1 MSLVD
6 FLAAKYA
13 LDQRS
18 LNPTVAGAWLRAL
31 QNVPLLECLDVG
43 AGTGATVLR
52 MLEWRSS
59 RPWCLTLLE
68 RDPDLLEQAHQA
80 TLQRLTERGHG
91 PAWRGERLQ
100 GEDGRFAVRFVA
112 GELESYSPQVR
123 FDAIVAHAVMDLV
136 SLDAAL
142 GRFAQWLRPGGC
154 LYAAINYDGATE
166 IGPPYHDA
174 AFESDLAACYDA
186 SMEARK
192 RNGEST
198 GGAHCGERLQALLPR
213 YGFDIVCAGRS
224 DWFIRPIGGR
234 YPDRDEACLAVLI
247 GWIAKE
253 AITADRF
260 DAQAVARWR
269 EDRLHRIETREL
281 EMRVRN
287 RDLLAR
293 CSGDRQSSGPAV
305 GRRCE

>member
-1 MSLVD
+1 MSWAD

-13 LDQRS
+13 LDERS
-18 LNPTVAGAWLRAL
+18 LNPSVAGAWLRGL
-31 QNVPLLECLDVG
+31 QEVPFLECLDVG

-52 MLEWRSS
+52 MLEWRNS

-68 RDPDLLEQAHQA
+68 CDRDLIEHARMA
-80 TLQRLTERGHG
+80 TLQRLTERGHR
-91 PAWRGERLQ
+91 PVWRGERLES
-100 GEDGRFAVRFVA
+100 EDGRFVVRFVA
-112 GELESYSPQVR
+112 GELESYCPQAR

-142 GRFAQWLRPGGC
+142 ARFARWLRPEGY

-166 IGPPYHDA
+166 FGPPYQDA
-174 AFESDLAACYDA
+174 AFESELVACYDA

-198 GGAHCGERLQALLPR
+198 GGARCGERLQALLPR

-224 DWFIRPIGGR
+224 DWHIRPTGGR
-234 YPDRDEACLAVLI
+234 YPDRDEACLTVLI
-247 GWIAKE
+247 GLIAKE
-253 AITADRF
+253 AMAADRF
-260 DAQAVARWR
+260 DAGAIARWR
-269 EDRLHRIETREL
+269 EDRLRRIETRQL

-287 RDLLAR
+287 RDVLAR
-293 CSGDRQSSGPAV
+293 SSGN
-305 GRRCE
+305 R